1 MTSYEGDVTLN
12 ERDQVRVRT
21 LSRMLEGALTAADV
35 AEQLGLSERQVRRI
49 LAAYRRDDA
58 ATIPH
63 GNRGLQPRHGV
74 PLEMR

>member
-1 MTSYEGDVTLN
+1 MN
-12 ERDQVRVRT
+12 ERDQGRVRT

-63 GNRGLQPRHGV
+63 GNRGRPPQHGE
-74 PLEMR
+74 PSEMR